1 MIRIYLPS
9 SLASSKLQ
17 TSLDFVIA
25 ANPDDHHGGKGPTF
39 TLRRMPKVDVTP
51 SMPFVL
57 MDATAADHLITMRRE
72 LLLKDKPEFSAERL
86 AAAPAASSDH
96 LQVPRKSP
104 RAADLTPESVWVMEF
119 ASDSGES
126 AVMDDVDMDR
136 IAEIRSEHDLPLFD
150 DELAVDRSF
159 AFDFDNEPTPFS
171 APSPD
176 SAPAVAVEVS
186 PAADAAE
193 VPEVDVA
200 VLPELAPIEA
210 LELDAIVP
218 EPAPAESPVLDAAPV
233 VHDEVLETLD
243 DVPTAPVADDLAVEA
258 EFEAVAQQ
266 DHMEPATAAVEDKLT
281 HAEAPADAVEAVVP
295 ELDARVAEEPR
306 ETVEPELS
314 GPVDE
319 AQPAPVAI
327 DTVEEAVAI
336 NVKSAAEE
344 PAAAVEEPAAAVEEP
359 AASAEEVAPV
369 DLAAI
374 LPGETADVVAD
385 VALDTVETAPAT
397 VPVDE
402 TERDIVAE
410 DAGAPAVPELVIADA
425 PAEPKSPAAAT
436 TSPLSVPAPLSSDVH
451 PLSSDDAETAPSLAV
466 FADDNDDA
474 HSTSVVPLFAPSD
487 LLLDDAST
495 RSMAGSLIPHH
506 ARSIISDRVE
516 PATSPEPPVQDGDEE
531 DSAESSSQFQ
541 TIQDLI
547 ARLDAVDVSTPVLGA
562 GLVAPVEATTTTV
575 AAEMSEDAAV
585 PEPVPEEV
593 TEDAAKPESTTTSE
607 NPFLIATKLF
617 DAMETHM
624 FNLSLP
630 DVHVTAPLDEAVAAP
645 AEDAPVAAVRA
656 ATPVLSVTAPA
667 EEVAESDE
675 DEGMLSSAVDMEGF
689 PKVPTLKSASS
700 VLMDVP
706 HYMLSTDD
714 SEGDESYK
722 DEDEMSS
729 HEEEQESES
738 EEEQPVPVVVATP
751 AVASPKL
758 ASPSPKPAA
767 TSPRFSTPALSTAA
781 LSTTVLSVP
790 VLSVPASPAVA
801 QAAPSPVTPS
811 PAVAHAEPS
820 PVLTIPRLSVPGS
833 PAVAQTL
840 ASPVTESLPSPT
852 IPAPP
857 ALVAQPALA
866 PSPIASTATPAEASI
881 DPPSPKP
888 VPELH
893 YESFPPADADPAP
906 IAPAMGASSGFL
918 PVIRED
924 QDDSNPTANTHTNGN
939 DMDEEED
946 DDDGEIEFSA
956 DSAYETPSLGATP
969 TSSAFDPAVTARK
982 GKDKKDTKLLPRL
995 RHSLQVTLRRAS
1007 HSEPSTPIVATRRDS
1022 APNGP
1027 LVMDL
1032 VPIAPAKK
1040 RSLLRKMLDKF
1051 ASSGSDDERDPR
1063 AAKQPKSKLFRKEK
1077 KDLGKRRGDAD
1088 EQPQQQ
1094 AASSAAAAAVEGGKK
1109 SKRFGVFKSK

>member
-51 SMPFVL
+51 SMPYVL

-72 LLLKDKPEFSAERL
+72 LLLKDKPEFPERL
-86 AAAPAASSDH
+86 SAAPAASSDH

-150 DELAVDRSF
+150 DEPAVDRSF
-159 AFDFDNEPTPFS
+159 ALDLENEPKPFS

-176 SAPAVAVEVS
+176 PAPAVGIEPS
-186 PAADAAE
+186 PAADAADALVVNP
-193 VPEVDVA
+193 VPLEEGPDVDAALSEA
-200 VLPELAPIEA
+200 VPMEAPV
-210 LELDAIVP
+210 LDAIVP
-218 EPAPAESPVLDAAPV
+218 EPVPVESPVLDAAPV
-233 VHDEVLETLD
+233 VLETPSDVQAVPAGD
-243 DVPTAPVADDLAVEA
+243 DRAAEAVV
-258 EFEAVAQQ
+258 EAVAQQ
-266 DHMEPATAAVEDKLT
+266 DDVEPTTAAVEDALP
-281 HAEAPADAVEAVVP
+281 HVEAVHEPADVNEAAVP
-295 ELDARVAEEPR
+295 ELDACVAEDR
-306 ETVEPELS
+306 RDTVEPQLS
-314 GPVDE
+314 AAVDDE
-319 AQPAPVAI
+319 PAVEEIA
-327 DTVEEAVAI
+327 TVEEIAVAD
-336 NVKSAAEE
+336 
-344 PAAAVEEPAAAVEEP
+344 P
-359 AASAEEVAPV
+359 
-369 DLAAI
+369 AAI
-374 LPGETADVVAD
+374 LP
-385 VALDTVETAPAT
+385 VETAPAAA
-397 VPVDE
+397 VVE
-402 TERDIVAE
+402 TEREIAAE
-410 DAGAPAVPELVIADA
+410 TTMTAPAVPELVVIADA
-425 PAEPKSPAAAT
+425 PAEPKSAAT
-436 TSPLSVPAPLSSDVH
+436 TAPAPLSSDVH
-451 PLSSDDAETAPSLAV
+451 PSSSDDAETAPSLAV

-474 HSTSVVPLFAPSD
+474 HSTSVVPLFTPSD

-495 RSMAGSLIPHH
+495 RSMAGSFIPHH

-516 PATSPEPPVQDGDEE
+516 PATSPEPPVHDGDE
-531 DSAESSSQFQ
+531 DSAESASQFQ

-562 GLVAPVEATTTTV
+562 GLVVEATTTTTA
-575 AAEMSEDAAV
+575 AAEMSEDAPV
-585 PEPVPEEV
+585 PVPEQEEEAATKDV
-593 TEDAAKPESTTTSE
+593 AKPESTTASE

-617 DAMETHM
+617 DAMETHLV
-624 FNLSLP
+624 NLSLP
-630 DVHVTAPLDEAVAAP
+630 DVHITAPLDDAVATP
-645 AEDAPVAAVRA
+645 AEDAPVAAVRT
-656 ATPVLSVTAPA
+656 ATPVLSVTALA
-667 EEVAESDE
+667 GEDAESGE

-700 VLMDVP
+700 MLMDVP
-706 HYMLSTDD
+706 HYTLSTDD
-714 SEGDESYK
+714 SEGDESHK

-729 HEEEQESES
+729 HEEEEESES
-738 EEEQPVPVVVATP
+738 EPEQQQREVVDMTLTVVSP
-751 AVASPKL
+751 KLASPKL
-758 ASPSPKPAA
+758 ASPKPAA
-767 TSPRFSTPALSTAA
+767 ASPRFSTPALSTAA
-781 LSTTVLSVP
+781 LSATVLSVP

-820 PVLTIPRLSVPGS
+820 PVLTIPRLSVPNS
-833 PAVAQTL
+833 PAVAQAL
-840 ASPVTESLPSPT
+840 PSPVVTEPLPSPT

-866 PSPIASTATPAEASI
+866 PSPIASTATPADASI
-881 DPPSPKP
+881 DPPSRKP

-893 YESFPPADADPAP
+893 YESFPPAVADLAP
-906 IAPAMGASSGFL
+906 IAPAMAPAASGPL
-918 PVIRED
+918 PAIRED

-939 DMDEEED
+939 DEGDEDE
-946 DDDGEIEFSA
+946 DDGEIEFSA
-956 DSAYETPSLGATP
+956 DSAYDTPSLGTTP
-969 TSSAFDPAVTARK
+969 SSSAFDPAMTPRK
-982 GKDKKDTKLLPRL
+982 NKKDKKLLPRL

-1007 HSEPSTPIVATRRDS
+1007 HSEPSTPTTVGRRDS
-1022 APNGP
+1022 APTGP

-1032 VPIAPAKK
+1032 VPAAPAKK

-1077 KDLGKRRGDAD
+1077 KDLGKRRGDVD
-1088 EQPQQQ
+1088 EQPQQ
-1094 AASSAAAAAVEGGKK
+1094 AASSSAAAAAEGGKK
-1109 SKRFGVFKSK
+1109 SKRFSVFKK

>member
-9 SLASSKLQ
+9 SLASCKLQ
-17 TSLDFVIA
+17 TSLDFVIS

-72 LLLKDKPEFSAERL
+72 LLLKDKPEFPAERL

-126 AVMDDVDMDR
+126 AVMDDVNMDR
-136 IAEIRSEHDLPLFD
+136 IAEIRSEHDLPLFG
-150 DELAVDRSF
+150 DELTVDHSF
-159 AFDFDNEPTPFS
+159 AFDLDSEPTPFS

-176 SAPAVAVEVS
+176 PAPAVAVEAS
-186 PAADAAE
+186 PAADATESPLIDPAPLE
-193 VPEVDVA
+193 EAPQFDAV
-200 VLPELAPIEA
+200 VLPELPPIEV
-210 LELDAIVP
+210 LELAAIVP
-218 EPAPAESPVLDAAPV
+218 EPAPVESPALDAAVV
-233 VHDEVLETLD
+233 VHDEVLE
-243 DVPTAPVADDLAVEA
+243 APVDVRAAPAADNLAVETVDQPNGV
-258 EFEAVAQQ
+258 ES
-266 DHMEPATAAVEDKLT
+266 ATAAVEDELP
-281 HAEAPADAVEAVVP
+281 HIEAAHEPVDAVVAVDLAVLK
-295 ELDARVAEEPR
+295 LDAPVAEEPR
-306 ETVEPELS
+306 EIVELELTA
-314 GPVDE
+314 PVEE
-319 AQPAPVAI
+319 AQPEPVHVDSVEEVVEAV
-327 DTVEEAVAI
+327 TAEPAVVEPAAVEEAVQVDPIATL
-336 NVKSAAEE
+336 
-344 PAAAVEEPAAAVEEP
+344 PA
-359 AASAEEVAPV
+359 
-369 DLAAI
+369 
-374 LPGETADVVAD
+374 
-385 VALDTVETAPAT
+385 ETAPAAET
-397 VPVDE
+397 AVAE
-402 TERDIVAE
+402 TERDIAAE
-410 DAGAPAVPELVIADA
+410 ATVVAPAVPELVVIADA
-425 PAEPKSPAAAT
+425 PAEPESAAT
-436 TSPLSVPAPLSSDVH
+436 TVTTPLTAPAPLSSNVH
-451 PLSSDDAETAPSLAV
+451 PSSSDAAETAPSLAV

-516 PATSPEPPVQDGDEE
+516 PATSPEPPVQDSDE
-531 DSAESSSQFQ
+531 DSAEPASQFQ

-547 ARLDAVDVSTPVLGA
+547 ARLDTVDVPTPVLGE
-562 GLVAPVEATTTTV
+562 GLMVAPGEATTTAV

-585 PEPVPEEV
+585 LEPVQEEKV
-593 TEDAAKPESTTTSE
+593 TEEPAKPESPTTSE

-617 DAMETHM
+617 DAMETHL

-630 DVHVTAPLDEAVAAP
+630 DVHVTAPMDDAAAAP
-645 AEDAPVAAVRA
+645 AEDAPAVTVRA
-656 ATPVLSVTAPA
+656 ATPVLSVTAPV
-667 EEVAESDE
+667 EDDAESDE

-714 SEGDESYK
+714 SEGDESHK
-722 DEDEMSS
+722 DQDEMSS
-729 HEEEQESES
+729 HEEEEESDL
-738 EEEQPVPVVVATP
+738 EEEQPVPMVAATP
-751 AVASPKL
+751 TVASPKL
-758 ASPSPKPAA
+758 ASPKFASPKPAA
-767 TSPRFSTPALSTAA
+767 ASPRFSTPALSTAA

-790 VLSVPASPAVA
+790 VLSAPASPAVV
-801 QAAPSPVTPS
+801 QAAPSPMISS
-811 PAVAHAEPS
+811 PAVAHAAS

-833 PAVAQTL
+833 PAV
-840 ASPVTESLPSPT
+840 VTESLPSPT

-866 PSPIASTATPAEASI
+866 PSPIASTATPAEATI

-893 YESFPPADADPAP
+893 YESFPPADLVP
-906 IAPAMGASSGFL
+906 IAPAVGASSGLL
-918 PVIRED
+918 PAIRED
-924 QDDSNPTANTHTNGN
+924 QDDSNPTSNTHTNGN
-939 DMDEEED
+939 DDIDEEEED
-946 DDDGEIEFSA
+946 DDCEIEFSV

-969 TSSAFDPAVTARK
+969 SSSAFEPAANSR
-982 GKDKKDTKLLPRL
+982 KDKKDKKLLPRL

-1007 HSEPSTPIVATRRDS
+1007 HSEPSTRTTAARRDS

-1032 VPIAPAKK
+1032 VPANSAPAKK

-1077 KDLGKRRGDAD
+1077 KDLGKRRGDTD
-1088 EQPQQQ
+1088 EQ
-1094 AASSAAAAAVEGGKK
+1094 AASSSAAPAEGGKK
-1109 SKRFGVFKSK
+1109 SKRFSVFKK